1 MWSNNNW
8 RNEYVNYDSFSIAFQ
23 IAFTALNQLNKL
35 VHDVFEYV
43 QCFDLEIWTCL
54 SFYLPINKCVH
65 FAFES
70 RFRYSSVK
78 PPISKCRESA
88 VKGENAKWLNSKLD
102 LPRKDTS
109 RNVWV
114 FWHVTSMH
122 GYTSR
127 VVTFQ
132 SLKRLCR
139 AVFVAKTSC
148 RCGSLSKA
156 MHVSRR
162 DIKPTVLCTCRTFK
176 RVIFLRG
183 ISGLPS

>member
-1 MWSNNNW
+1 M
-8 RNEYVNYDSFSIAFQ
+8 Y
-23 IAFTALNQLNKL
+23 LNMCNVLILKSEP
-35 VHDVFEYV
+35 VYRFI
-43 QCFDLEIWTCL
+43 FLET
-54 SFYLPINKCVH
+54 SANT

-70 RFRYSSVK
+70 QFRYSSVK

-88 VKGENAKWLNSKLD
+88 VKGENVKWLNLKLYF
-102 LPRKDTS
+102 LRWDTS

-162 DIKPTVLCTCRTFK
+162 DIIPTVLCTCRTFK